1 METEIAKTESRFLD
15 FAWTFAKDF
24 AQGFITSAVITAVI
38 TAGTIA
44 GVTAVAVV
52 KDKIDSVR
60 ESHQKKTQTEN

>member
-24 AQGFITSAVITAVI
+24 AQGFISSAVITAS
-38 TAGTIA
+38 TIA
-44 GVTAVAVV
+44 GVVAVAVV